1 MDTGALEAMV
11 ETNAGPVR
19 FFSLHLSP
27 PIAARVSKAW
37 VDSEAQGSDHQPY
50 WVEMRV
56 RNAKRSRLSEA
67 PTDGSGKCRASGDSS
82 VQRPGLDKGPG
93 RE

>member
-11 ETNAGPVR
+11 ETNAGPIR

-37 VDSEAQGSDHQPY
+37 VGSEARGSDHQAY
-50 WVEMRV
+50 SVEIHFQPARF
-56 RNAKRSRLSEA
+56 AIA
-67 PTDGSGKCRASGDSS
+67 PAPMNIPPS
-82 VQRPGLDKGPG
+82 
-93 RE
+93 